1 MMRRALEEDQYS
13 ALGSVVDTDSSDDD
27 GGGGED
33 EDDYYQSSIRWN
45 HRPKRNSSSGD
56 AGSKNQPWMNNN
68 KGTTTQKVDRNT
80 IMIAMRKH
88 LRLEG
93 MKSVRN
99 FDGTAF
105 MEDAEEY
112 LVRGGSGSSN
122 KRSRSLSPRPSSTN
136 NNVGGGGGG
145 EEEEEEDLAVDGR
158 RIGKRRKKK
167 KKGGKVGAAASSF
180 SGQLSDVPNESGT
193 GGVDT
198 PMSGSGNDD
207 GGGGDW
213 EDGKDDSCGG
223 AAAAKDA
230 NEDFI
235 PEKEEISIFGQTA
248 GASNATWVECDR
260 CKKVCL

>member
-27 GGGGED
+27 GGD
-33 EDDYYQSSIRWN
+33 EEDYYESSIRWN

-56 AGSKNQPWMNNN
+56 VAGSKHQPWMNN
-68 KGTTTQKVDRNT
+68 KGTTTQKKVDRNT

-88 LRLEG
+88 LRLES

-112 LVRGGSGSSN
+112 LVRGGSGS

-136 NNVGGGGGG
+136 NKIVGGEALRG

-167 KKGGKVGAAASSF
+167 KKGGKVVGAASS

-207 GGGGDW
+207 GGGDW
-213 EDGKDDSCGG
+213 EDGKDDSGG
-223 AAAAKDA
+223 GGGTAAAKDA
-230 NEDFI
+230 NDGDFI
-235 PEKEEISIFGQTA
+235 PEEEEISIFGQTA

-260 CKKVCL
+260 CKKVSL

>member
-27 GGGGED
+27 GGED
-33 EDDYYQSSIRWN
+33 EEDYYQSSIRWN

-112 LVRGGSGSSN
+112 LVRGGSGSGG

-136 NNVGGGGGG
+136 NNVGGG

-167 KKGGKVGAAASSF
+167 KKGGKVVGAASF
-180 SGQLSDVPNESGT
+180 SGQLSDVPNDSGT

-213 EDGKDDSCGG
+213 EDGKDDSGG
-223 AAAAKDA
+223 GGTAAKDA

-235 PEKEEISIFGQTA
+235 PEEEEISIFGQTA

-260 CKKVCL
+260 CKKVSL

>member
-56 AGSKNQPWMNNN
+56 AGSKNQPWMNN

-112 LVRGGSGSSN
+112 LVRGGSGSGS

-136 NNVGGGGGG
+136 NNVGGG

-167 KKGGKVGAAASSF
+167 KKGGKVGAAASSS
-180 SGQLSDVPNESGT
+180 SGQLSDVPNDSGT

-213 EDGKDDSCGG
+213 EDGKDDSGG
-223 AAAAKDA
+223 GGTAAKDA

-235 PEKEEISIFGQTA
+235 PEEEEISIFGQTA

-260 CKKVCL
+260 CKKVSL